1 MRRRLVPIL
10 LLLAA
15 CGQPEPARVGVVV
28 SHSPSAAG
36 LLAVADHEGA
46 GGTPFEVVLRES
58 PTSTAAEVALQLA
71 EELVADA
78 RVLAVVGHSN
88 SSASL
93 AASQVY
99 NRAGVV
105 QIAPTTTATVY
116 RDAGSFSFRM
126 VPGDDRQAAF
136 VASVLDREWSDTR
149 RVAAVHVND
158 DYGRS
163 FYRELRP
170 FLDTIVFEGVY
181 AELADTTHL
190 TLLVQQIVTARPD
203 VLIWVGRPLRLRVVL
218 QQLRAALPG
227 LRTIC
232 GDACDD
238 AAVYG
243 NANGEY
249 TGLRFVRFVDPLDA
263 GEDFRMLQDRYRA
276 ATGAQTTAEAVL
288 TYDAVRVIGQALDSG
303 ARTREAVRE
312 YLMSLGRDR
321 AAYAGVSGAIAF
333 DADGSVTRSYGLA
346 DVHAGGVAAVTVPP
360 R

>member
-1 MRRRLVPIL
+1 MRRRFVPIL

-28 SHSPSAAG
+28 STHPSTAG
-36 LLAVADHEGA
+36 LLAVADHAEA
-46 GGTPFEVVLRES
+46 GGVPFEVVVRES
-58 PTSTAAEVALQLA
+58 PASTAADVALQLA
-71 EELVADA
+71 GELVADA

-88 SSASL
+88 SAASL

-116 RDAGSFSFRM
+116 RDAGPFSFRM
-126 VPGDDRQAAF
+126 VPGDERQAAF
-136 VASVLDREWSDTR
+136 VASAVDREWPDAR
-149 RVAAVHVND
+149 RVATVYVND

-170 FLDTIVFEGVY
+170 LLDTVAFEGVY
-181 AELADTTHL
+181 AEMADTTHL
-190 TLLVQQIVTARPD
+190 LQLVQQIVAARPD

-218 QQLRAALPG
+218 QRLRTSLPG

-238 AAVYG
+238 AVVYG
-243 NANGEY
+243 NVNDEY
-249 TGLRFVRFVDPLDA
+249 AGLRFVRFVDPFGA
-263 GEDFRMLQDRYRA
+263 GEGLQMLQDRYRA
-276 ATGAQTTAEAVL
+276 VTGVAATAEAVL
-288 TYDAVRVIGQALDSG
+288 TYDAVRVIGLAVDSG
-303 ARTREAVRE
+303 ARTREEVRQ

-321 AAYAGVSGAIAF
+321 AAYTGVSGAIEF
-333 DADGSVTRSYGLA
+333 DADGSVTRDYKLA
-346 DVHAGGVAAVTVPP
+346 DVHAEGVTAVIVPP